1 LAGTKVAGHER
12 GRGRT
17 RRARTWPGT
26 NSARRG
32 RGLGSEGTA
41 STARLAGNPTPAWHD
56 HVVPTQADIGWLTI
70 RLTEPNARRLNA
82 TLAAIVERA
91 HACGLRA
98 ATITHSPGEV
108 PVPRQTPR
116 QITLPD
122 GVRGTVTVADLHA
135 KLREFVVQIGDLL
148 RARATVE
155 IDGTAVALDRQPVG
169 S

>member
-1 LAGTKVAGHER
+1 
-12 GRGRT
+12 
-17 RRARTWPGT
+17 
-26 NSARRG
+26 
-32 RGLGSEGTA
+32 
-41 STARLAGNPTPAWHD
+41 
-56 HVVPTQADIGWLTI
+56 LTI

-116 QITLPD
+116 QISLPD
-122 GVRGTVTVADLHA
+122 GVRGTVTVADGHA